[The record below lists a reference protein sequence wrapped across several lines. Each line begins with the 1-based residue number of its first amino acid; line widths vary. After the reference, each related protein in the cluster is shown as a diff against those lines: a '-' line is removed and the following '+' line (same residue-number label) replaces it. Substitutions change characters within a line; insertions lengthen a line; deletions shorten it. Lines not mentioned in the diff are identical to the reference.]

1 MLLNLT
7 QPYSNLD
14 CGINKGFLTIF
25 DDLMKPVTLYNTNK
39 LYITIK
45 NLILLLSDSITA

>member
-14 CGINKGFLTIF
+14 CGINKGWLTNF
-25 DDLMKPVTLYNTNK
+25 D
-39 LYITIK
+39 
-45 NLILLLSDSITA
+45 NLIAGEELPTFPLNTHDFHQVVDWAAALG